1 METKLALINEAV
13 FNQDNYLDWSIRVKT
28 CLMTQALWDFVESS
42 DEALTLNTENAS
54 AWSENAKALHVI
66 QMFCG
71 SDTFSDIREISSA
84 KIAWD
89 TLAEKYR

>member
-1 METKLALINEAV
+1 
-13 FNQDNYLDWSIRVKT
+13 
-28 CLMTQALWDFVESS
+28 MTQGLWDFVESS
-42 DEALTLNTENAS
+42 GEAPTPNTKS
-54 AWSENAKALHVI
+54 ARSVQNAKALHAI

-71 SDTFSDIREISSA
+71 PDTFSDIREISSA

>member
-1 METKLALINEAV
+1 METKPALINEAV

-28 CLMTQALWDFVESS
+28 YLMTQELWDFIEPSS
-42 DEALTLNTENAS
+42 EPRTPNSAS
-54 AWSENAKALHVI
+54 KDRKVKNAKALLAI

-71 SDTFSDIREISSA
+71 PDTFSDIREISTA
-84 KIAWD
+84 EDAWD

>member
-1 METKLALINEAV
+1 MFNEV
-13 FNQDNYLDWSIRVKT
+13 NQDNYSDWSIRVKT
-28 CLMTQALWDFVESS
+28 YLLAQNLWDFVESS
-42 DEALTLNTENAS
+42 SEPQSAS
-54 AWSENAKALHVI
+54 KASSEKNAKALHAI

-71 SDTFSDIREISSA
+71 PATLSDIRTISSA